1 MTEETEKDILPE
13 EELQEQEELEEL
25 REPEG
30 SDEPEVEQTQAA
42 SNEGKWKR
50 RMLNMLLHES
60 DSDEE
65 GDLKLKNI
73 VRSLNGEWFFRQMT
87 LVFIIAAFWLIR
99 ITSHYQWEQ
108 GLIEREALEK
118 KLEDITIRSGA
129 LNSSLTEKTRQSMI
143 ERKLKQNGDSTL
155 LPSLEEPYV
164 ININKQEK

>member
-1 MTEETEKDILPE
+1 MTEETDKDIQPE
-13 EELQEQEELEEL
+13 EELQELEELEGSQ
-25 REPEG
+25 EPE
-30 SDEPEVEQTQAA
+30 EEQTQAA
-42 SNEGKWKR
+42 PTEGKWKR

-73 VRSLNGEWFFRQMT
+73 VRSLNGAWFFRQMP
-87 LVFIIAAFWLIR
+87 LVLIIVAFWIIR

-118 KLEDITIRSGA
+118 KIEDITIRAGA

-155 LPSLEEPYV
+155 LPSVEEPYV
-164 ININKQEK
+164 ININEPEE